1 MWLPYAMKHACG
13 MAEAGRV
20 EGEEIKVPISLIQG
34 IAYHVFSKSLK
45 LYVLFR
51 PLYYKSY
58 Y

>member
-1 MWLPYAMKHACG
+1 MPVEW
-13 MAEAGRV
+13 EAGRV